1 MRVMLFGATGMV
13 GSAAM
18 IECLDDARVTSIISV
33 VRRSSGRTNA
43 KLQEVLHKDFFDFSA
58 IQTAF
63 KDIDACFFCLGV
75 TAAGKNEAEYTRLT
89 YDITIAAA
97 RTLVSV
103 SPNATFCY
111 VTGAG
116 TDSTEKGRS
125 MWARV
130 KGKTENDLLAL
141 PFKAAYMF
149 RPGAIVPLKG
159 VRSSTPLYQFFYVA
173 LKPFMGSLRR
183 AFPNQVT
190 TSVELGRAFI
200 NVAANGYPQKILD
213 PADINVAGK

>member
-1 MRVMLFGATGMV
+1 MRVLLFGATGMV
-13 GSAAM
+13 GSAAL
-18 IECLDDARVTSIISV
+18 IECLDDARVTAIVSI
-33 VRRSSGRTNA
+33 VRRPSGVTNA
-43 KLQEVLHKDFFDFSA
+43 KVREVIHKDFVNFTA
-58 IQTAF
+58 IQSEFANV
-63 KDIDACFFCLGV
+63 DACFFCLGV
-75 TAAGKNEAEYTRLT
+75 TAAGKSEAEYTRLT
-89 YDITIAAA
+89 YDITMAAA
-97 RTLVSV
+97 RALVAV

-116 TDSTEKGRS
+116 TDSSEKGRS

-130 KGKTENDLLAL
+130 KGRTENDLLAL
-141 PFKAAYMF
+141 PFRAAYMF

-159 VRSSTPLYQFFYVA
+159 VRSSTPLYQFFYVV
-173 LKPFMGSLRR
+173 LSPFMGLLRR

-200 NVAANGYPQKILD
+200 SVSANGYPKKILD